1 MFSFAGDIAV
11 AVGVGRGEGSE
22 GGLAGGVGDEGLV
35 GVVVVVDH
43 DAYHALALE
52 GVALQGDGG

>member
-1 MFSFAGDIAV
+1 MSEEA
-11 AVGVGRGEGSE
+11 RGSE
-22 GGLAGGVGDEGLV
+22 GGLAGRVGDEGLV